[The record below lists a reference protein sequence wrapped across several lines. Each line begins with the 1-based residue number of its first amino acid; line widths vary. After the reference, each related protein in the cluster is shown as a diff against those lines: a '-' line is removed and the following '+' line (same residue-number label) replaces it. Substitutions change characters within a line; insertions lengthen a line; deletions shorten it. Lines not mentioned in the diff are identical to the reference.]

1 MQCGSTSVKLQ
12 SKQSCDGV
20 NRLDL
25 PSHLKQLEKQIKLDF
40 VTQGNR
46 KYWSVGSEKGHKW
59 GGGLQSASLPPM
71 CSFQTVAQ
79 KGETPTQPGEDG
91 DKNLG
96 MPMWLEFGEERNEQL

>member
-1 MQCGSTSVKLQ
+1 MG
-12 SKQSCDGV
+12 
-20 NRLDL
+20 
-25 PSHLKQLEKQIKLDF
+25 
-40 VTQGNR
+40 
-46 KYWSVGSEKGHKW
+46 